1 MLIWIRSFLVLQN
14 YLVDPVR
21 CIICTEDKPLQ
32 KCIYPNP
39 VLVYFYCSPR
49 AVDKQTWS
57 AICDFESE
65 SLKNISIWV
74 PLQLSERHNIC
85 ETQSI
90 VILYK
95 VCHTKLN
102 VIQSVLMYLS
112 SEVKTSKTE
121 HCTISIQEWTRALQT
136 SVPSTALISPITN
149 TYTIPLWWRPQH
161 TPSKT
166 M

>member
-1 MLIWIRSFLVLQN
+1 MVGGTGLMTESCTSIWAEIFIWIRSFLVLQN

-102 VIQSVLMYLS
+102 VIQSILN
-112 SEVKTSKTE
+112 TSTADKCAL
-121 HCTISIQEWTRALQT
+121 HCTDISDYKHLHHCI
-136 SVPSTALISPITN
+136 VVK
-149 TYTIPLWWRPQH
+149 

>member
-14 YLVDPVR
+14 YLVDLVR

-102 VIQSVLMYLS
+102 VIQSILMYN
-112 SEVKTSKTE
+112 
-121 HCTISIQEWTRALQT
+121 IQNWTLHYLNSRRNR
-136 SVPSTALISPITN
+136 STADKCTLHCSAISD
-149 TYTIPLWWRPQH
+149 YKHLQH
-161 TPSKT
+161 SIVVKTPSKT